1 MICRAVRPSRPFA
14 GMLMTLAATWIGGC
28 SSPLERQSADELL
41 RQSVELAIDREIQ
54 SLPDP
59 QQRLATVQPPSAV
72 ITELASRRQQ
82 LDELGPLPPHQHAS
96 MEVDAPLGA
105 DLTGSNQQTVS
116 ISLQWAIA
124 STIKNNLT
132 VQLARLQPAINEADL
147 VAAEAAFDAVFF
159 ANAELINT
167 DAPATVPVLNGI
179 PLGTPFDSGE
189 RYRFETGVR
198 KPLVTGGD
206 ISLSTDLTRSRN
218 TSPGIDFDPDPA
230 YFSAMRLGLNQP
242 LLRGFGSDV
251 NLALIRIS
259 RNAVRSSVQELRA
272 ELLAAAA
279 ETESA
284 YWDLVFAWREL
295 LIRQWLVDVGE
306 QVRYV
311 LQQRQAFDTRPA
323 EYYDAVARVEQRKAD
338 VIRARRLVQGAS
350 DRLKVLL
357 NDPELTVGGES
368 LLSPVDLTVES
379 QVSYSLADALTTAIE
394 RRPEIQQ
401 AALAIDDQTIRQRVA
416 DNGRLPI
423 LDLRAQVAWAG
434 LEDDAGSAYD
444 DLFEGDFIDYL
455 VGLGFVQPIGNRGPE
470 AEYRR
475 ARLERSASV
484 IAFQRTVQDTVFDV
498 KSALRN
504 VVTNYELIGASRSFR
519 VAQAENLRT
528 LLVEEDTRARLTPEF
543 LNLKFQRQETLAEA
557 RREEEAALS
566 NYNKSL
572 ADLYRAMGVGLEM
585 NQVELEIVDDVEP

>member
-1 MICRAVRPSRPFA
+1 MIRCRAIRPVLPFRW
-14 GMLMTLAATWIGGC
+14 LMILAVAWVGGC
-28 SSPLERQSADELL
+28 RSPLERQSADELL
-41 RQSVELAIDREIQ
+41 RESVVAAIDREIQ

-59 QQRLATVQPPSAV
+59 QRRLTTIQPPSAV
-72 ITELASRRQQ
+72 INDLAGRRDQ
-82 LDELGPLPPHQHAS
+82 LDELGPLPPEQHTS
-96 MEVDAPLGA
+96 MEVDAPLGT

-116 ISLQWAIA
+116 ISLQWSIA
-124 STIKNNLT
+124 STIKNNLS

-147 VAAEAAFDAVFF
+147 VAAEAVFDALFF
-159 ANAELINT
+159 ANADMTRT
-167 DAPATVPVLNGI
+167 DTPATVPVLSGI
-179 PLGTPFDSGE
+179 PLGTPFDTSKG
-189 RYRFETGVR
+189 YRFETGVR
-198 KPLVTGGD
+198 KPLVTGGEVT
-206 ISLSTDLTRSRN
+206 LSTDLTRSRN
-218 TSPGIDFDPDPA
+218 DSPGIDFDPDPA
-230 YFSAMRLGLNQP
+230 YFSAIRLGLNQP

-251 NLALIRIS
+251 NLASIRIS
-259 RNAVRSSVQELRA
+259 RNAVRRSVQELRA

-284 YWDLVFAWREL
+284 YWNLVFAWREL
-295 LIRQWLVDVGE
+295 LIRQWLVEVGE

-338 VIRARRLVQGAS
+338 VIRARRVVQAAS
-350 DRLKVLL
+350 DRLKALV

-368 LLSPVDLTVES
+368 LLAPVDLTVES
-379 QVSYSLADALTTAIE
+379 QVAYSLADALTTAIE

-434 LEDDAGSAYD
+434 LDDDADNSYD
-444 DLFEGDFIDYL
+444 DLLDGDFIDYL
-455 VGLGFVQPIGNRGPE
+455 LGLGFQQPIGNRGPE

-484 IAFQRTVQDTVFDV
+484 IAFRRTVQDTVLDV
-498 KSALRN
+498 KSALRD

-528 LLVEEDTRARLTPEF
+528 LLVEEETRARLTPEF
-543 LNLKFQRQETLAEA
+543 LNLKFQRQETLATA
-557 RREEEAALS
+557 RRDEEAALS

-585 NQVELEIVDDVEP
+585 NQVELEIVDEGE